1 MYVKIFLHNHRK
13 CQKAHSGI
21 VSGRKAP
28 GKPGLWLVAY
38 TKNGRNF
45 PFLWKIPSVFTS
57 FTYQGQDAV
66 STSSAMFRE

>member
-1 MYVKIFLHNHRK
+1 MYVKISLHNHRK
-13 CQKAHSGI
+13 CQKAHS
-21 VSGRKAP
+21 

-45 PFLWKIPSVFTS
+45 PFLWKIPSVFTY